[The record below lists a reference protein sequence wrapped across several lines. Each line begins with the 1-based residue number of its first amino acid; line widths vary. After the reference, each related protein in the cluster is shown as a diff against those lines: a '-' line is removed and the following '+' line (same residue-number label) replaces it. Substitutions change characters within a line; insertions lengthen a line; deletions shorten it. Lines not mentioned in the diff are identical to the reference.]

1 MLRFLSVGAA
11 AANHD
16 DNSHDDNTLRSLQR
30 DKTCTEDVKYIEEAR
45 VSISSKQ
52 VLFFNEVKNAMAR
65 LHFSR
70 RGIIRILVWTATP
83 ANNNQEKT
91 SILEFEF
98 DQKVYPGVTI
108 TDSQYIKMTWEK
120 NEKEALAGFKL

>member
-1 MLRFLSVGAA
+1 
-11 AANHD
+11 
-16 DNSHDDNTLRSLQR
+16 
-30 DKTCTEDVKYIEEAR
+30 
-45 VSISSKQ
+45 
-52 VLFFNEVKNAMAR
+52 MAR